1 MKRSDEEVAAGRA
14 QILQDFLLTT
24 TAHGYHKIG
33 ILRGHRL
40 LRCLWGFL
48 LVAFFCGLA
57 YHLSTILK
65 RYLAFPLN
73 TEIGHKEVPY
83 RNPDF
88 TLCVRMP
95 FSRIRSNRTLPNT
108 YPRNTNLSWALIAAY
123 EFWATLFPVAQAENI
138 AMQSVL
144 PLAAQ
149 VDAWHIL
156 EEVRREWITTILH
169 LCYF

>member
-1 MKRSDEEVAAGRA
+1 MKRTDKEDADDEH
-14 QILQDFLLTT
+14 IWQDFLLTT

-33 ILRGHRL
+33 LLRGHRL
-40 LRCLWGFL
+40 LRCLWALL
-48 LVAFFCGLA
+48 LVSFFCGLA

-88 TLCVRMP
+88 TVCVRTP
-95 FSRIRSNRTLPNT
+95 FSRIRSNRMLP
-108 YPRNTNLSWALIAAY
+108 PPFPKNTNLSMAIIAAY
-123 EFWATLFPVAQAENI
+123 KFWDSMLPSDQAEDI

-144 PLAAQ
+144 PL
-149 VDAWHIL
+149 VNITDAWHVMK
-156 EEVRREWITTILH
+156 EVRSQ
-169 LCYF
+169 